1 MDTENALSAWLELG
15 PDNYVLETEGSLLN
29 TGLVVGSELAMVID
43 TGCGPRQ
50 GREILAAVREKTQ
63 LPLVVVN
70 THAHYDHF
78 FGNAVFADDGVT
90 EFWAHA
96 NCAATIE
103 RDADNQ
109 RRFVATNEPEMAA
122 GEGDAVEIVVPNAL
136 VHDQPV
142 LVDLGGITATLFYL
156 GRAHT
161 DGDLLVGTS
170 STLYVGDLVEQ
181 GAHPSFEDSY
191 PEEWADALRHISA
204 LRHRYEFLVPGH
216 GKHVSDEFV
225 KTMADTMGTA
235 VRQATQSIRDMPSDA
250 TKAIPVL
257 PYGPEQSRW
266 FIKRLQETNA
276 QGRTSLGTPDFG
288 PGATGSYP
296 S

>member
-1 MDTENALSAWLELG
+1 MNTENRMSRWMEVG
-15 PDNYVLETEGSLLN
+15 QGNQVLTTEGSKLN
-29 TGLVVGSELAMVID
+29 TGLIIGAERAMVID
-43 TGCGPRQ
+43 TGGGPRQ

-90 EFWAHA
+90 EFYAHE
-96 NCAATIE
+96 NCAREIE
-103 RDADNQ
+103 ENGDRQ
-109 RRFVATNEPEMAA
+109 RRVVAAHEPEMAA
-122 GEGDAVEIVVPNAL
+122 GEGADAELVVPNAI
-136 VHDQPV
+136 VKDQPV
-142 LVDLGGITATLFYL
+142 LVDLGGRTVTLFYL
-156 GRAHT
+156 GRGHT

-170 STLYVGDLVEQ
+170 TTLYAGDLVEQ
-181 GAHPSFEDSY
+181 GAHPSFEDAF

-216 GKHVSDEFV
+216 GEPCSDQFV
-225 KTMADTMGTA
+225 KTMANTMSTA
-235 VRQATQSIRDMPSDA
+235 VRQAIQSIRDTPSDA

-266 FIKRLQETNA
+266 FIKRLQETRA
-276 QGRTSLGTPDFG
+276 QH
-288 PGATGSYP
+288 
-296 S
+296 